1 MFIFRIIAVNLI
13 YKKEKKIKS
22 KDQESVNQHT
32 YKSQFS
38 FRVISKPFTLN
49 LDLI

>member
-1 MFIFRIIAVNLI
+1 MLIFMIILVYLI
-13 YKKEKKIKS
+13 YKKKKRKS
-22 KDQESVNQHT
+22 KGQESVNQHT